1 MTQSTISSHNS
12 MKTMSLI
19 SLTFLGLMLPAA
31 ASAAATKQ
39 LDAGQVVLR
48 DRLSEF
54 GLAKSAQC
62 VLKHCDSLSDMI
74 YMSERQMRECGK
86 VPVKVAKL
94 QFFVSQLQEEAQEA
108 RSAKT
113 SASRRWE
120 FLWVAVL
127 ATIENFLRGFM
138 LGCGFSFLFETL
150 YFSNDFYAATD
161 DLAFRVKNAA
171 LRAVVIG
178 IFAAFA
184 SIGLAMFVPRGIRE
198 GFSTMRTV
206 MS

>member
-1 MTQSTISSHNS
+1 
-12 MKTMSLI
+12 
-19 SLTFLGLMLPAA
+19 
-31 ASAAATKQ
+31 
-39 LDAGQVVLR
+39 
-48 DRLSEF
+48 
-54 GLAKSAQC
+54 
-62 VLKHCDSLSDMI
+62 
-74 YMSERQMRECGK
+74 
-86 VPVKVAKL
+86 
-94 QFFVSQLQEEAQEA
+94 
-108 RSAKT
+108 
-113 SASRRWE
+113 
-120 FLWVAVL
+120 
-127 ATIENFLRGFM
+127 M

>member
-94 QFFVSQLQEEAQEA
+94 QFFVSQLQEEAQEKVRA
-108 RSAKT
+108 
-113 SASRRWE
+113 
-120 FLWVAVL
+120 L
-127 ATIENFLRGFM
+127 
-138 LGCGFSFLFETL
+138 ETL
-150 YFSNDFYAATD
+150 QKAIEKVVRGSGAQPLISDLPLEKLAARMD
-161 DLAFRVKNAA
+161 DESERLENLKAF
-171 LRAVVIG
+171 IP
-178 IFAAFA
+178 
-184 SIGLAMFVPRGIRE
+184 SIKQITSTAEDRTAKQNTPR
-198 GFSTMRTV
+198 MRR
-206 MS
+206 